1 LERGAKPTLAVIVDQ
16 DGKRSLVTRLAEG
29 KTRTQK
35 LSADFKSNPS
45 SLVIHDVNQDGMPD
59 LIALIPYEKVKVLLQ
74 VEAGKDFDE
83 QDVAP
88 PGGLDIAQPWFST
101 ADVDGDGKPELLL
114 TQKNFLRAVVLK
126 TEATSLSSTDK
137 SE

>member
-1 LERGAKPTLAVIVDQ
+1 KENLPFPTLIPFDGKPLALAVCPLERGAKPTLAVIVDQ
-16 DGKRSLVTRLAEG
+16 DGKRSLVTRLADG
-29 KTRTQK
+29 KTRAQQ

-83 QDVAP
+83 Q
-88 PGGLDIAQPWFST
+88 
-101 ADVDGDGKPELLL
+101 
-114 TQKNFLRAVVLK
+114 
-126 TEATSLSSTDK
+126 
-137 SE
+137 